1 MSRVARSSIPRSP
14 SRPTPT
20 SSRWKGSRWRSPG
33 SRRVVGAWDREAA
46 TRIFTG
52 ATLAFAGVAALFG
65 SLFVHA
71 VWDASRDKFVAVADA
86 LDRAGASMTDRV
98 MSIDASGTKYWSG
111 RGGVVLV
118 NDPMETI
125 EQVARAYDIRWV
137 VLDREDGVDA
147 IAPILD
153 GGARPAWWGEPVL
166 AVGQP
171 LRLAVYPVESAP

>member
-1 MSRVARSSIPRSP
+1 M
-14 SRPTPT
+14 
-20 SSRWKGSRWRSPG
+20 
-33 SRRVVGAWDREAA
+33 
-46 TRIFTG
+46 
-52 ATLAFAGVAALFG
+52 
-65 SLFVHA
+65 
-71 VWDASRDKFVAVADA
+71 ASRDKFVAVADA

-153 GGARPAWWGEPVL
+153 GGPRPAWWGEPVL